1 MEDMSKRA
9 IRDAEEWFKSA
20 LLNKQAENYSKCV
33 YALEMSVEIA
43 LKAILILSGKDYP
56 KRHDVFDL
64 LEETVLGNPGKF
76 SEEFQERLPEIRR
89 TFRVLLSSR
98 AASGYGFD
106 SQGKEEDFRNIVNQ
120 YHLASEQILSLCRGE
135 IYKSKQ

>member
-1 MEDMSKRA
+1 MEDLSKRA

-20 LLNKQAENYSKCV
+20 TLNKQAGNHSKSV
-33 YALEMSVEIA
+33 YALEMAVEIA

-64 LEETVLGNPGKF
+64 LEETILSSPGKF
-76 SEEFQERLPEIRR
+76 SEEFREKLPEVRR

-106 SQGKEEDFRNIVNQ
+106 SQGREEDFRNIVDH
-120 YHLASEQILSLCRGE
+120 YYAASEKILLLCKDQIENAR
-135 IYKSKQ
+135 